1 MSTAGTPSRTARS
14 RAERVHGVS
23 TPGEPGMLLLV
34 AGLLGLAAAFA
45 LTVEKIAVLQDPGY
59 VPICSINALLSCT
72 SVMTSPQAEAFG
84 FPNPLL
90 GLIGFSVLA
99 ATGAALLAEARLRAW
114 FWAGLQV
121 GLTAAF
127 VFVHWLIAQS
137 VFDIGA
143 LCPYCLIVWAVTAP
157 AFWYTTLRNLRAIAR
172 SRSHSPLE
180 RGVRALSEIHAVS
193 LTIWYLTVL
202 VIITISFWD
211 EALSLTR

>member
-1 MSTAGTPSRTARS
+1 M
-14 RAERVHGVS
+14 V
-23 TPGEPGMLLLV
+23 LLV
-34 AGLLGLAAAFA
+34 TGLLGLAAAFA
-45 LTVEKIAVLQDPGY
+45 LTVEKIALLQDPGY

-90 GLIGFSVLA
+90 GLIGFSVLT
-99 ATGAALLAEARLRAW
+99 ATGAALLAGARLRAW

-127 VFVHWLIAQS
+127 VLVHWLIAQS

-143 LCPYCLIVWAVTAP
+143 LCPYCLLVWAVTAP
-157 AFWYTTLRNLRAIAR
+157 AFWYTTLRNLRALVR
-172 SRSHSPLE
+172 SRPHRPLE
-180 RGVRALSEIHAVS
+180 RAVRALGEVLAVP

-202 VIITISFWD
+202 VVTAVGFWD